1 MKRLRL
7 VFKCCCQL
15 CRFDHSKSV
24 LCLCLFPTIWRK
36 SSQAIELNQVFI
48 FWNKDKSA
56 IFFIQEYV
64 LLIHLSTS
72 SLALDPA
79 QLFTFCKCGDVRLSE
94 NGHSLDRPENSF
106 FQANSF
112 YRPAPKL
119 ATVWW
124 TLDNSEN
131 SISRENLLPLCE
143 GDTGRRRGLLSS
155 RTWLSLQNPF
165 QRCRITLQIK

>member
-56 IFFIQEYV
+56 IYVFQEYM
-64 LLIHLSTS
+64 LLIHLSTR
-72 SLALDPA
+72 SLALDGA
-79 QLFTFCKCGDVRLSE
+79 QIFTFCKCGDVRLSE

-106 FQANSF
+106 FKQIRF
-112 YRPAPKL
+112 TDP
-119 ATVWW
+119 
-124 TLDNSEN
+124 
-131 SISRENLLPLCE
+131 LPSWQQFGELWITRKILSAGKICCHYVKEILE
-143 GDTGRRRGLLSS
+143 GEEAYYPPELGSPCKILS
-155 RTWLSLQNPF
+155 NGAG
-165 QRCRITLQIK
+165 